1 MPCGAHKLATVAS
14 DFTEEYIPVRQG
26 CRVLSG
32 FVGVTMPLRFERRL
46 TEVHA
51 RIDELEKS
59 PAAAYGLVVLTEAA
73 EELRE
78 LKAEAEYLAALAA

>member
-1 MPCGAHKLATVAS
+1 
-14 DFTEEYIPVRQG
+14 
-26 CRVLSG
+26 
-32 FVGVTMPLRFERRL
+32 MPLRFERRL
-46 TEVHA
+46 TEVNA

-78 LKAEAEYLAALAA
+78 LRAEAEYLAALAA